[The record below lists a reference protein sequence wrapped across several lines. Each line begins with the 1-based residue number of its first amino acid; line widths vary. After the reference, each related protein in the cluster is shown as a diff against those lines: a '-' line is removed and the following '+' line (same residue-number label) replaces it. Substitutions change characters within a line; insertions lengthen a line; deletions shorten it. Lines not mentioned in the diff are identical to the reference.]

1 MESAQ
6 AQAGAHVHTT
16 ETGTREDRIMKRV
29 FLAPTVIIIL
39 AMTIFPLLWA
49 LGISFTDIQRGGST
63 TEREAIARY
72 GAENA
77 GGHGFLGVFD
87 WSLTDDNYARVLD
100 DQRLWTVSRNT
111 LFYVVVGVSLEY
123 ILAFIL
129 ATVLNQ
135 RIIGRPFFRVLF
147 MLPMMMMPVAVG
159 YTGRML
165 FQSSFSSPIPDLLRR
180 LDAELEVLPLIG
192 DRINLVIPWIAEGD
206 WARVTLMIIS
216 TWQWTPFIMIV
227 LLSGMQGIPEDIYEA
242 ARVDGA
248 NALQM
253 FTRITFPL
261 LLPLSITMVLIRSL
275 EMFKIIDFIVV
286 VTGGG
291 PGSSTESLTMYVYE
305 KALTAGDYSYASAI
319 AFIFLIIV
327 IVYATLFLTITRRF
341 APKLN

>member
-1 MESAQ
+1 VEPAQ
-6 AQAGAHVHTT
+6 PQARARVITR

-29 FLAPTVIIIL
+29 FLGPTVIIIL

-49 LGISFTDIQRGGST
+49 LGISVTDIQRGGST
-63 TEREAIARY
+63 TERQARALY
-72 GAENA
+72 GPENA

-87 WSLTDDNYARVLD
+87 WSLSSDNYTRVFD
-100 DQRLWTVSRNT
+100 DQRLWTVARNT
-111 LFYVVVGVSLEY
+111 VFYVVVGVSFEY
-123 ILAFIL
+123 VLAFTL
-129 ATVLNQ
+129 AMVLNQ
-135 RIIGRPFFRVLF
+135 RIIGRRFFRVLF

-180 LDAELEVLPLIG
+180 LDTQLEVLPVIG
-192 DRINLVIPWIAEGD
+192 DHINLVVPWIAEGN
-206 WARVTLMIIS
+206 WARITLMIIS
-216 TWQWTPFIMIV
+216 TWQWTSFIMIV
-227 LLSGMQGIPEDIYEA
+227 LLSGMQGIPEDVYEA

-248 NALQM
+248 NAFQM
-253 FTRITFPL
+253 FWRITFPL
-261 LLPLSITMVLIRSL
+261 MAPLSITVVLIRSL

-319 AFIFLIIV
+319 AFVFLIIV
-327 IVYATLFLTITRRF
+327 IVYATLFLSITRRF
-341 APKLN
+341 APKMS